1 MDTILDQI
9 CDKLGNTNC
18 WEAGDDE
25 YYQLIRSHITS
36 HPDMPAYKYDL
47 ITERYQR
54 YLQNIG
60 YWGEYEYL
68 KKKVKKFLATSNLR
82 EKYNLSQE
90 IDGEI
95 IKFIDGFNDPRF
107 IQVIE
112 NLK

>member
-1 MDTILDQI
+1 MDSVLDQI
-9 CDKLGNTNC
+9 CDKLENTIC

-25 YYQLIRSHITS
+25 YYQLIRSHLTS
-36 HPDMPAYKYDL
+36 YSDMPSYKYYL

-54 YLQNIG
+54 YIDNIG

-68 KKKVKKFLATSNLR
+68 KIKIEKFLTSSNNQ
-82 EKYNLSQE
+82 EKYSLSQE
-90 IDGEI
+90 IDGEL

-107 IQVIE
+107 IQATA